1 MQLRFIVSLGFHR
14 FGFGF
19 GFGYGFGFVFG
30 SEFSLGLLHTLA
42 VFISR
47 HNLYEPTYL
56 LNVLA
61 VVLTASSRP
70 GACVQPFGWAQL
82 PASKCHKTAV
92 GKTMRFSVKYHT
104 KRCLKYL
111 KYVLKFVEK
120 FERS

>member
-1 MQLRFIVSLGFHR
+1 
-14 FGFGF
+14 
-19 GFGYGFGFVFG
+19 
-30 SEFSLGLLHTLA
+30 

-82 PASKCHKTAV
+82 PASECHKNAV
-92 GKTMRFSVKYHT
+92 GKNISFSIKYHT
-104 KRCLKYL
+104 KRFLK
-111 KYVLKFVEK
+111 
-120 FERS
+120 